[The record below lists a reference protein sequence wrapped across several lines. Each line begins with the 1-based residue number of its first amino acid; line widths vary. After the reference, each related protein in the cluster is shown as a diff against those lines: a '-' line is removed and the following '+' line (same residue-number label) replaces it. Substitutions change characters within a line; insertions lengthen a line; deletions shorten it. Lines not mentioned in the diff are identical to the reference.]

1 VAKVRTVQD
10 ILFDVAGQIVFFDAP
25 EGRPSSVTSVE
36 VFPWSGGDDG
46 STESAVGAG
55 SVESNPNTTLDGTA
69 GSDQADPN
77 LVPLTSTT
85 GCEAGRVYLL
95 TSATNEREW
104 VEVSEVD
111 PGSSVTVK
119 HPIHGTYSSGAA
131 FASTRMY
138 ATIDAAWVSDSS
150 NLSTDAGPNPAYRV
164 RWVYVVG
171 GVSYVADGYFSLV
184 RYAGAHGVRPQDVES
199 VLPGW
204 LDRLPT
210 DHIADQGRRLIDE
223 AHRGV
228 KLDLHAVWTDDA
240 MVANAELV
248 DELTRWK
255 AVELSEFARSLA
267 NGGASATSYEAAARA
282 YQAKLDQ
289 FSRITNKAPIR
300 DSSGAAQI
308 RPALGLTRR

>member
-1 VAKVRTVQD
+1 MRTVQD
-10 ILFDVAGQIVFFDAP
+10 ILFDVTGQTVTFDAP

-36 VFPWSGGDDG
+36 VFPWDGGDDG

-55 SVESNPNTTLDGTA
+55 SVESNPSTTLDGSA
-69 GSDQADPN
+69 GADQSDPN
-77 LVPLTSTT
+77 LIPLTATT
-85 GCEAGRVYLL
+85 GCEVGRLYLL
-95 TSATNEREW
+95 TSGTSEREW
-104 VEVSEVD
+104 VEVAEVD
-111 PGSSVTVK
+111 SGVSVTAK
-119 HPIHGTYSSGAA
+119 HPLHGTYSSGAA
-131 FASTRMY
+131 FVTTRMS
-138 ATIDAAWVSDSS
+138 ATVDSTWVADSA

-171 GVSYVADGYFSLV
+171 GVTYVADSYFNLV
-184 RYAGAHGVRPQDVES
+184 RYAGKHGVRPHDVETI
-199 VLPGW
+199 LPGW

-223 AHRGV
+223 AYRSV

-240 MVANAELV
+240 MVANSELV

-267 NGGASATSYEAAARA
+267 NGGVSATSYDAAAKA
-282 YQAKLDQ
+282 YQTKLDQ

-300 DSSGAAQI
+300 DSSGAAQN